1 MIDKEKVFCT
11 MFVQSNI
18 NYIMQSLDLGD
29 GGTKMFGSFKDISFN
44 TKSEVNEEYIQKLVK
59 HMIEHPDVGYVE
71 IQDYFA
77 FKPNLHSLSLG
88 ARFIWIKDYRKQ
100 LEAAGMK
107 EVRLDA
113 N

>member
-1 MIDKEKVFCT
+1 MQVDCLICT
-11 MFVQSNI
+11 IFVQSNI
-18 NYIMQSLDLGD
+18 NSIMQSLDLGD
-29 GGTKMFGSFKDISFN
+29 GGTKMFGSFKDISF
-44 TKSEVNEEYIQKLVK
+44 TTESEVNEEYIQKLVK
-59 HMIEHPDVGYVE
+59 HMTEHPDVGYAE

-88 ARFIWIKDYRKQ
+88 ARFIWVTDYREQ
-100 LEAAGMK
+100 LKAAGMK